1 MAAATRGE
9 GPRIICDEDGAAA
22 VARADATGGRTVIW
36 VGGPEDPE
44 LAEFAAEIAGTAS

>member
-1 MAAATRGE
+1 MAGAIPGD

-22 VARADATGGRTVIW
+22 VARADATAGRTAIW

-44 LAEFAAEIAGTAS
+44 LAEFAMEISGTAS

>member
-1 MAAATRGE
+1 MAGVTRGE

-22 VARADATGGRTVIW
+22 VARADATGGRTAIW

-44 LAEFAAEIAGTAS
+44 LAEFAAEIAGTVS